1 MCGISGFNFEDKSK
15 ITKMCEILQYRGPDS
30 SGQFIDSGISIG
42 MTRLAIIDL
51 QTGNQPQHNEDYS
64 IWIVFNGV
72 IYNYKELKEILQEL
86 GHEFYT
92 QSDTEVIIHSYEQWG
107 YEFLQKLRGPFSFCI
122 YDSLKGIFF
131 LARDHLGLKPLY
143 YFFKKGKFIFSS
155 EIKGILLHEVHRKL
169 DINALNLYLSF
180 SYVPSDLTL
189 FENIFKLPPSSYL
202 IFDLK
207 KKEIEIKNYWNLI
220 TSINTYK
227 KKEILA
233 AELRSLL
240 ENSVKIR
247 LMSDVDLGAYLSGGI
262 DSSSIVALM
271 SKFMDNPVKTFS
283 VKFESEATNNES
295 KYARIIA
302 DKFNTEHEELLIK
315 SDCYTIIPEI
325 IWHHDDLIADP
336 ASIPIYYLSEFA
348 KEKIKVALIGDGSDE
363 IFAGYSEYNWLSH
376 RKRFLRY
383 IPHVNLNYFLKC
395 CQKIPSFKLQTLLS
409 TFNSFHLEE
418 RRFLAPLLY
427 IKDSEKIIKI
437 GDQHEGIDYD
447 VINQGDLI
455 TKYSLFDLKY
465 QLPNQYNM
473 KTDKMNMAN
482 SIEARTPFLDQELV
496 EWALSIPS
504 DLKLKNNNEKFVLKL
519 AMKEYLPKI
528 ILKRKKTGFNTPIDF
543 WLKTGMYE
551 ITDLLL
557 DRLSKRSDLFD
568 AYYIEKLKKNKT
580 SSFFSQKIWLF
591 LLFEVWFETFIE
603 RDEFMSPAS
612 IF

>member
-1 MCGISGFNFEDKSK
+1 
-15 ITKMCEILQYRGPDS
+15 
-30 SGQFIDSGISIG
+30 
-42 MTRLAIIDL
+42 
-51 QTGNQPQHNEDYS
+51 
-64 IWIVFNGV
+64 V
-72 IYNYKELKEILQEL
+72 IYNYKELKEVLQEL

-155 EIKGILLHEVHRKL
+155 EIKGILLHEVQRKL

-283 VKFESEATNNES
+283 VKFESEATIYDS
-295 KYARIIA
+295 KYAQIVA
-302 DKFNTEHEELLIK
+302 DEFNTEHEELLIK

-348 KEKIKVALIGDGSDE
+348 KDKIKVALIGDGSDE
-363 IFAGYSEYNWLSH
+363 IFAGYSEYYWLSH

-383 IPHVNLNYFLKC
+383 IPHVNLNYFLNR

-437 GDQHEGIDYD
+437 SHQHEGIDYD
-447 VINQGDLI
+447 AINQGDLI

-482 SIEARTPFLDQELV
+482 SIEARTPFLDLELV

-504 DLKLKNNNEKFVLKL
+504 DLKLKNNNEKFILKL

-568 AYYIEKLKKNKT
+568 TYYIEKLKKNKT

-591 LLFEVWFETFIE
+591 LFFEVWFETFIE
-603 RDEFMSPAS
+603 RDEFTSPAS